1 MRHRLLTSAAVA
13 LAVAA
18 TTVPFAHATDP
29 DAGNKSDYPQL
40 FGHAADIDDG
50 YKSGYPQLHAIHT
63 YKATTSPAAKR
74 RRGLPATPTP
84 RNPHLGRTSLTDPDR
99 RPRLPLERRGHRRW
113 NSSPGDLPRGCRRPR
128 PQPPEP
134 PRDVA
139 GCGAIGPRPARV
151 VNQPRPLSLWRSWPL
166 CAIPRVMS
174 EADQVGDVVERG
186 REAAARGSWREAYD
200 LLSSVES
207 AELSPGDLELIAEAT
222 SWTGPSDRCIDAAE
236 RAFNGYLSR
245 DDGASA
251 ARIALRLARGYY
263 LLSAGSVAGGWVR
276 RAEHL
281 LEDQPECV
289 EHGQLAR
296 LRGVAANVRG
306 DLGRAQEQ
314 LGRALEI
321 ARRFGDRDLEALTLH
336 NQGSVCIA
344 TGDVDDGWALIDE
357 SAAAAAAGALW
368 PTATGSVYCWT
379 ISTCR
384 DLQEVRR
391 AGEWTARFEHW
402 CERTSL
408 PGRLASR
415 LSRSPCRGA
424 PVEGSVGRG
433 GDGGGGCVRGLSRI
447 QHARRGRTGERRAR
461 RPPAS
466 SGRPGGRL
474 GGFRR
479 AVEAG
484 REPQPGLALLR
495 MAEGKP
501 NVGLAEL
508 TRVLADV
515 PDDRVER
522 ARLLPAFVE
531 LAVAAERLETARG
544 AAEELDAL
552 ATLYGSDALIAT
564 ACWARGLVDLADG
577 APAAAISPLRESVQR
592 WHALDAPYE
601 AARARTVLAE
611 AYQATEEEDSAEL
624 ELDAA
629 HAIFERLGAV
639 SDARRVT
646 DLLRGDRGDAVTA
659 TFMFSDICGS
669 TNLVEAI
676 GDAPWLDLV
685 DWHDRT
691 LRGLFRE
698 HRGEEVDHA
707 GDGFFVAFTTAG
719 SALGCA
725 VAIQQALAE
734 HRRQHGYAP
743 PVRIGV
749 HSASAMQ
756 VDGGYRGKG
765 IHTAARIG
773 ALAAA
778 DEVVSSREAA
788 DVAGLRFSNARTVE
802 LKGLLDPIE
811 LVTIDWA

>member
-1 MRHRLLTSAAVA
+1 
-13 LAVAA
+13 
-18 TTVPFAHATDP
+18 
-29 DAGNKSDYPQL
+29 
-40 FGHAADIDDG
+40 
-50 YKSGYPQLHAIHT
+50 
-63 YKATTSPAAKR
+63 
-74 RRGLPATPTP
+74 
-84 RNPHLGRTSLTDPDR
+84 
-99 RPRLPLERRGHRRW
+99 
-113 NSSPGDLPRGCRRPR
+113 
-128 PQPPEP
+128 
-134 PRDVA
+134 
-139 GCGAIGPRPARV
+139 
-151 VNQPRPLSLWRSWPL
+151 
-166 CAIPRVMS
+166 MS

-306 DLGRAQEQ
+306 DLGQAQEQ

-408 PGRLASR
+408 PGGWRADCRVHHAEVLRLRGRWAEAETEAEAACEDFLAFNMPGEAGQASAVLGDLR
-415 LSRSPCRGA
+415 L
-424 PVEGSVGRG
+424 
-433 GDGGGGCVRGLSRI
+433 
-447 QHARRGRTGERRAR
+447 RRGDLAG
-461 RPPAS
+461 AS
-466 SGRPGGRL
+466 AA
-474 GGFRR
+474 FRR

-577 APAAAISPLRESVQR
+577 APAAAISPLRESVRR